1 MKSLQGSASQ
11 RDLRR
16 VLAAMGLN
24 VIPLGYTLV
33 VLPIYLNEIGFSE
46 GTVGA
51 ITAMSAIANTFARV
65 PSALAADRYGRKFF
79 AVGGFLC
86 AALSYLLFASTTD
99 LNVLLLASAVGG
111 VGIAG
116 GFSSALWVPVSAAL
130 VADKAPSGS
139 RAKAFAWSQGVW
151 TLSLSAGS
159 ALSIIPTIFRGTFQ
173 IPYVK
178 SFQYVFLIFSAL
190 TILSALIVSHL
201 TELRADRAAPK
212 TRTSRRLPQSLR
224 QIAKFSLT
232 TSLLG
237 FAQGVSLQL
246 LSLWFKKTYAVNE
259 AAVGPWFAAA
269 QLTAIIAVPI
279 IPRLAERWGSVLS
292 VLATEGLGAVVL
304 GSMVLAP
311 TYQAAG
317 MIFVARNIFMNI
329 SWSLQQSYLMGTV
342 AIEERA
348 SAFAISLTTLGI
360 GRSISPML
368 AGYFLG
374 GSGFLS
380 ISAPLLIGAAVY
392 LTSAITF
399 FLLFRGVL
407 PREET
412 SAIKTK

>member
-1 MKSLQGSASQ
+1 MTSLQESHSQ
-11 RDLRR
+11 RDLMR
-16 VLAAMGLN
+16 VLAAMGFS

-46 GTVGA
+46 GTIGA
-51 ITAMSAIANTFARV
+51 ITSISAITNTFALV
-65 PSALAADRYGRKFF
+65 PCALAADRYGRKFF

-99 LNVLLLASAVGG
+99 LNILLLASAIGG

-116 GFSSALWVPVSAAL
+116 GFSSALWVPVSTAL
-130 VADKAPSGS
+130 VADKTSPGN
-139 RAKAFAWSQGVW
+139 RAKAFAWTQGVW
-151 TLSLSAGS
+151 TLSNSAGS
-159 ALSIIPTIFRGTFQ
+159 ALSVIPAIFRGTFQ
-173 IPYVK
+173 ISYLK
-178 SFQYVFLIFSAL
+178 SFQYAFLILAAL
-190 TILSALIVSHL
+190 AILSSIILL
-201 TELRADRAAPK
+201 PLRETRADHAAPK
-212 TRTSRRLPQSLR
+212 TRTQRRFPQSIR
-224 QIAKFSLT
+224 QIAKFSIT
-232 TSLLG
+232 TGLLG

-279 IPRLAERWGSVLS
+279 IPKLAESWGSALS
-292 VLATEGLGAVVL
+292 VLTMEGLGAVVL

-317 MIFVARNIFMNI
+317 MIFVGRNIFMNI

-342 AIEERA
+342 PAEERA

-368 AGYFLG
+368 AGYFLS

-399 FLLFRGVL
+399 FLLFRGIS
-407 PREET
+407 PREEIH
-412 SAIKTK
+412 AIKSK